1 MSVEEEEIERKYLV
15 NLLPDLS
22 LAHKTVIR
30 QGYIT
35 RPDDSVEVRLRQ
47 KAEKYFLTV
56 KSGDGLVRGEIE
68 IEIAQT
74 QFEAL
79 WPNTQGR
86 RIEKERWTGS
96 LTDKLQY
103 ELDVFQA
110 ALTSLMLVEVEFDS
124 TQQADSFQPPRWF
137 GSEVTFD
144 KHYKN
149 KSLATNPQLIEPG

>member
-1 MSVEEEEIERKYLV
+1 MSAEQQEIERKFLV
-15 NLLPDLS
+15 NMLPDLS
-22 LAHKTVIR
+22 AAHKTVIR
-30 QGYIT
+30 QGYLT
-35 RPDDSVEVRLRQ
+35 GPDDSVEVRLRQ
-47 KAEKYFLTV
+47 KASQYFLTV
-56 KSGDGLVRGEIE
+56 KSGEGLVRGEIE
-68 IEIAQT
+68 IEIDQT

-79 WPNTQGR
+79 WPNTRGR

-137 GSEVTFD
+137 GREVTFD

-149 KSLATNPQLIEPG
+149 KSLATNPQFVEPG

>member
-1 MSVEEEEIERKYLV
+1 M
-15 NLLPDLS
+15 
-22 LAHKTVIR
+22 
-30 QGYIT
+30 
-35 RPDDSVEVRLRQ
+35 
-47 KAEKYFLTV
+47 
-56 KSGDGLVRGEIE
+56 RGEIE
-68 IEIAQT
+68 IEIDQT

-96 LTDKLQY
+96 LSDKLQY

-149 KSLATNPQLIEPG
+149 KSLATNPQLIGPG